1 MTVSSSP
8 VFIVEECA
16 VYPAELASLLACLLA
31 SLWPTSSTEVIVA
44 CLSGS
49 SAEKLSSGGCGR
61 VPCRLTGCV

>member
-31 SLWPTSSTEVIVA
+31 SLWPTSSPDETRKLSKVIVA
-44 CLSGS
+44 CLQW
-49 SAEKLSSGGCGR
+49 
-61 VPCRLTGCV
+61 V